1 MRHLLTL
8 FVLLIST
15 LTANAQVYGTPI
27 VTWDFANGIPANWT
41 NESNSGI
48 GLWEYRGP
56 NTTPNNTVCSRGSCG
71 ATSVPITSVSADNG
85 FVIFDS
91 NFWDDPNGPC
101 GNIGSG
107 PDPGPHGARLITNSI
122 NLTGYSAVS
131 LAFQQQYKHYLCET
145 SVHISVDG
153 GQTWSLIHM
162 NPGNNAFSASSVWVN
177 VNLNTTA
184 ANQSDVRFKF
194 EFTGNYYFWLLDDIT
209 VFVPSNNDLLLTN
222 ARFTQYDGTL
232 APSGFGDMEYFDYPT
247 SMPPSMKFS
256 SKITNIGGL
265 TQNNVQMNVKVFNGA
280 NEQLYNT
287 STTAVNVA
295 SGVQISPSIFTPY
308 VPPAV
313 VDNYSIQFSAVQSQ
327 TDETPSNNIVTKNVR
342 LTPFMYGRDKGSLED
357 TFFPSGIYEG
367 EAYELGNVFEATVS
381 NLRFHSIAVAF
392 AEPSIPGT
400 EVYGIVYNLSRTQI
414 LGTTEPYA
422 INEWDINQVGEERM
436 IHLQLNEDILL
447 INDSAYIV
455 MVGYNAAPEEA
466 MFLGRSGPSP
476 IQSSLISYP
485 NLNGLFYMLR
495 TPMVRMDIFPN
506 SSVPGCMNA
515 EAMNY
520 EPEATMDDGS
530 CRFPGC
536 LNPAASNYDPT
547 ANFADDTCIIEGCTD
562 PAAANYNEEATVE
575 NGTCLFPGCTD
586 ANATNYNETANID
599 DGSCDYLDAFISA
612 PAASGCSI
620 FELIINN
627 QTAFNEF
634 STCLLEILDEAG
646 TIVATFDTCS
656 ETWNLLLDTPGAY
669 SADFFYT
676 SGEFESSFSISDL
689 VVFANPD
696 QPSFSYDGTNLNCV
710 GCDGQ
715 TIQWFLNGELI
726 DGVETS
732 SWEPTENGD
741 YSVQITTAD
750 GCSATSETENII
762 VIGVHD
768 AVFDLL
774 RLYPNPFEDMFMID
788 GGNALVRE
796 IYVYDLTGRIVYS
809 QSNINQNTVV
819 IDGASWSNGAYLIS
833 IATESGI
840 QNQRLVKR

>member
-1 MRHLLTL
+1 MRHLFTL
-8 FVLLIST
+8 FVILSST
-15 LTANAQVYGTPI
+15 LAANAQVYGTPI
-27 VTWDFANGIPANWT
+27 FTWDFANGIPANWT
-41 NESNSGI
+41 NESDSGI

-56 NTTPNNTVCSRGSCG
+56 STTPDNTVCSQGSCG
-71 ATSVPITSVSADNG
+71 ATSVPITSVTTGNG

-91 NFWDDPNGPC
+91 NYWDDPVGPC
-101 GNIGSG
+101 GNFESG
-107 PDPGPHGARLITNSI
+107 ADPGPHSARLITNPI
-122 NLTGYSAVS
+122 DLTGYSAIS
-131 LAFQQQYKHYLCET
+131 LAFQQQYKHYQCET
-145 SVHISVDG
+145 SVHLSVDG
-153 GQTWSLIHM
+153 GQTWTQIHN
-162 NPGNNAFSASSVWVN
+162 NPGENAISASSVWVN
-177 VNLNTTA
+177 VNLNANA

-209 VFVPSNNDLLLTN
+209 VFIPSNNDLLLTN

-256 SKITNIGGL
+256 SRITNIGGL

-287 STTAVNVA
+287 STTAVNVS

-308 VPPAV
+308 IPPAV

-327 TDETPSNNIVTKNVR
+327 TDETPSNNLVTKNVR

-392 AEPSIPGT
+392 AEPTVPGT
-400 EVYGIVYNLSRTQI
+400 EVYGIVYNLTRTQV
-414 LGTTEPYA
+414 LGTTQPYA

-455 MVGYNAAPEEA
+455 MVGYNAAPDEA

-506 SSVPGCMNA
+506 SSVPGCMDA

-530 CRFPGC
+530 CRYPGC
-536 LNPAASNYDPT
+536 LNTEATNYDPT

-562 PAAANYNEEATVE
+562 PAASNYNEEATDE
-575 NGTCLFPGCTD
+575 NGTCLYPGCTD
-586 ANATNYNETANID
+586 ANATNYNEGANID

-612 PAASGCSI
+612 PAVSGCST

-634 STCLLEILDEAG
+634 STCLLEILDNLG
-646 TIVATFDTCS
+646 TIVATFDTCN
-656 ETWNLLLDTPGAY
+656 ETWSLLIDTPGVY
-669 SADFFYT
+669 SANFFYT

-696 QPSFSYDGTNLNCV
+696 QPSFSYDGTNLNCD

-715 TIQWFLNGELI
+715 TIQWFLNGALVA
-726 DGVETS
+726 GVETS
-732 SWEPTENGD
+732 SWVPTENGD
-741 YSVQITTAD
+741 YAVQISTTD
-750 GCSATSETENII
+750 GCSAISETENVI
-762 VIGVHD
+762 VIGVYE
-768 AVFDLL
+768 AAFRSLN
-774 RLYPNPFEDMFMID
+774 LYPNPFEDTFIID
-788 GGNALVRE
+788 GDNTLLIE

-809 QSNINQNTVV
+809 QSNINQKTVV
-819 IDGASWSNGAYLIS
+819 VSGADWSNGAYLIS
-833 IATESGI
+833 IATEAGI

>member
-1 MRHLLTL
+1 MRNFLAL
-8 FVLLIST
+8 FIFCLMAS
-15 LTANAQVYGTPI
+15 ASNAQVYGTPI
-27 VTWDFANGIPANWT
+27 VTWDFENGIPANWT
-41 NESNSGI
+41 NESDSGI

-56 NTTPNNTVCSRGSCG
+56 NTTPDNTVCSQGSCG
-71 ATSVPITSVSADNG
+71 ATTVPITSVTADNG

-91 NFWDDPNGPC
+91 NYWDDPNGPC
-101 GNIGSG
+101 GNLGSG

-122 NLTGYSAVS
+122 DLTGYSAVS

-145 SVHISVDG
+145 SVHISTDG
-153 GQTWSLIHM
+153 GLTWSLLHM
-162 NPGNNAFSASSVWVN
+162 NPGNNAISASSVWVN
-177 VNLNTTA
+177 VNLNATA

-194 EFTGNYYFWLLDDIT
+194 EFTGNYYFWLLDDIN
-209 VFVPSNNDLLLTN
+209 VFIPSNNDLLLSN
-222 ARFTQYDGTL
+222 VRFTQYDGTL

-247 SMPPSMKFS
+247 TMPPSMKFS
-256 SKITNIGGL
+256 SKITNIGGMA
-265 TQNNVQMNVKVFNGA
+265 QNNVQMNVKVFNGA

-313 VDNYSIQFSAVQSQ
+313 VDNYSIQFSAIQSQ
-327 TDETPSNNIVTKNVR
+327 VDETPSNNLATKSVR

-367 EAYELGNVFEATVS
+367 EGYELGNVFEATVS

-455 MVGYNAAPEEA
+455 MVGYNGAPGEG

-485 NLNGLFYMLR
+485 DLNGLFYMLR

-520 EPEATMDDGS
+520 EPNATMDDGS

-536 LNPAASNYDPT
+536 LNPAATNYDPT
-547 ANFADDTCIIEGCTD
+547 ANFADDSCLIEGCTD
-562 PAAANYNEEATVE
+562 PEASNFNADATVE
-575 NGTCLFPGCTD
+575 NGTCLYPGCTD
-586 ANATNYNETANID
+586 ENATNYNEAANID
-599 DGSCDYLDAFISA
+599 DGSCDYLDAFISTA
-612 PAASGCSI
+612 NNSGCAV
-620 FELIINN
+620 FELVINN
-627 QTAFNEF
+627 QTAYNEF
-634 STCLLEILDEAG
+634 STCLLEVFDENGAV
-646 TIVATFDTCS
+646 VAVFDTCNDFWS
-656 ETWNLLLDTPGAY
+656 LTLENPGSY
-669 SADFFYT
+669 SVNFYYT
-676 SGEFESSFSISDL
+676 SGEFESSYSLTDL
-689 VVFANPD
+689 QVFAIPD
-696 QPSFSYDGTNLNCV
+696 SPSFSYDGTTLSCA

-715 TIQWFLNGELI
+715 TVQWFLNGAIL
-726 DGVETS
+726 DGVDTG
-732 SWEPTENGD
+732 SWVPSENGD
-741 YSVQITTAD
+741 YAVQITTAD
-750 GCSATSETENII
+750 GCSAISEIQNII
-762 VIGVHD
+762 VIGVD
-768 AVFDLL
+768 ENLL
-774 RLYPNPFEDMFMID
+774 GLLSLFPNPFDGQFTID
-788 GGNALVRE
+788 GGSTV
-796 IYVYDLTGRIVYS
+796 IFDVVVYDIAGRVVFS
-809 QSNINQNTVV
+809 QSQINKTSVL
-819 IDGASWSNGAYLIS
+819 IDGENWSRGAYVVGVL
-833 IATESGI
+833 TDSGV
-840 QNQRLVKR
+840 QSLRLMKR